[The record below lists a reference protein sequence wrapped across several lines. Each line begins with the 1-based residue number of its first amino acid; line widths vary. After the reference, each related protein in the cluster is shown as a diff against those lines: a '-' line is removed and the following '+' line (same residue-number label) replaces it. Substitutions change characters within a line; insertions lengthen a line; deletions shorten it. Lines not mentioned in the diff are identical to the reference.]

1 MSDDNE
7 VGMKDMKLSKIEL
20 KGYKSVDGEK
30 GQSIAFGNVTVLIGA
45 NGSGKSNVLSFFK
58 FLR

>member
-1 MSDDNE
+1 
-7 VGMKDMKLSKIEL
+7 MKDMKLSKIEL